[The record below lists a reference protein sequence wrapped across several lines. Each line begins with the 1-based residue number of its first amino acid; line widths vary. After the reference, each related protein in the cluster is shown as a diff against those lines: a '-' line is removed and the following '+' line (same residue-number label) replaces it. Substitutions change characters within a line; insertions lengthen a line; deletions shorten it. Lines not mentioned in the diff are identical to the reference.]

1 MGSQE
6 KYQPSSK
13 DKVSGLSLKMDEL
26 IGKLGSPGC
35 YQVII
40 FILLCLNYSPLVFNH
55 VIMAFFGARTPH
67 SCDPLRGSNVYT
79 HADQNFTVV
88 GRTTGQCRTTIF
100 LDNSDNITLTCGAGD
115 WTYVT
120 EDRETN
126 IVTEWDLVC
135 DNSYLRPLATT
146 IYFCGVMVGGLLFG
160 YLSDRFGRRPIM
172 LVTLFVPVVLGIG
185 IFFVPSYT
193 WFVVLRFIEGV
204 FLQGLQISS
213 YVLVAEMFL
222 PAYRPIAGGV
232 IECFWG
238 ASVMALAVIAFL
250 IRDWRYIQLAICLPS
265 LLALFYICIM
275 PESLRWMV
283 MYGKLDAAEKLV
295 EKVAKFNKKEFP
307 TESWMSVRAI
317 AEGMQETQTQE
328 YTFLT
333 LLKTP
338 QLRKRSLI
346 LFYQWLAVSVGYYG
360 LTLQI
365 TSLKGNKYIIFLIG
379 ASVEMAAYLL
389 DIIIMKFCK
398 RRYSVVTFA
407 FLAAVTC
414 IVAGALPS
422 GKTASDYHQN
432 LSTGFAIVGR
442 FAVAALFSLYFLY
455 TSELYPT
462 VIRNIGMGTCAFW
475 TRLGGVIAPQINTL
489 GQYTSES
496 VPVIVF
502 GVMMAISGLLAI
514 MLPETH
520 QQKLPDTIDD
530 IEGRKM
536 NGAQVSEMV
545 HDKELLKQG
554 NQEKDGAALTRL

>member
-1 MGSQE
+1 MGVPE
-6 KYQPSSK
+6 KYQHSSK
-13 DKVSGLSLKMDEL
+13 DKVSSLSLKMDEL
-26 IGKLGSPGC
+26 IGMLGSPGR

-40 FILLCLNYSPLVFNH
+40 FILLCLNYCPLVFNH
-55 VIMAFFGARTPH
+55 VIMAFFGAKTAH
-67 SCDPLRGSNVYT
+67 SCDPLHGSDVYVQGGQNV
-79 HADQNFTVV
+79 TVV
-88 GRTTGQCRTTIF
+88 GRTAGQCRTT
-100 LDNSDNITLTCGAGD
+100 LRLENNDNITLTCGAGD
-115 WTYVT
+115 WTYMV
-120 EDRETN
+120 EERETN

-135 DNSYLRPLATT
+135 DDSYLRPLATT
-146 IYFCGVMVGGLLFG
+146 IYFCGVMLGGLLFG
-160 YLSDRFGRRPIM
+160 YLSDKFGRRPVM
-172 LVTLFVPVVLGIG
+172 LGTLFAPVVLGIG

-193 WFVVLRFIEGV
+193 WFVVLRFIEGI

-222 PAYRPIAGGV
+222 PAYRPIAGGI

-238 ASVMALAVIAFL
+238 ASVMALAVITFL
-250 IRDWRYIQLAICLPS
+250 IRDWRYVQLAICLPS
-265 LLALFYICIM
+265 LLAAFYICIM

-283 MYGKLDAAEKLV
+283 MYGKLDGAEKLV
-295 EKVAKFNKKEFP
+295 EKMAKFNKKEFP
-307 TESWMSVRAI
+307 RESWMSVRAI
-317 AEGMQETQTQE
+317 AEGRQETLRQK
-328 YTFLT
+328 YAFLT

-338 QLRKRSLI
+338 RLRKRSLI

-360 LTLQI
+360 LTLRI

-389 DIIIMKFCK
+389 DIIIMKYAK

-407 FLAAVTC
+407 LLAAVTC

-422 GKTASDYHQN
+422 GKTASELHLT

-475 TRLGGVIAPQINTL
+475 TRVGGVIAPQINSL
-489 GQYTSES
+489 GHYTSES

-502 GVMMAISGLLAI
+502 GVMMLISGILAI

-520 QQKLPDTIDD
+520 LQQLPDTIDD
-530 IEGRKM
+530 IEGEKLHSAELTETV
-536 NGAQVSEMV
+536 NE
-545 HDKELLKQG
+545 KELLKQG
-554 NQEKDGAALTRL
+554 TQEKDGAVSTRL